1 MGQATDGRGVPQ
13 WTEDGDFPVRRAHD
27 PPGQRPSAAPAPEL
41 DGCTGPIGCILPLTV
56 PGIWGM
62 SAKTARALGCDEEE
76 VAFRNKLRVIARQ
89 KPKDEPKLAKSS
101 GRSPA
106 RKKVTRRA
114 AKG

>member
-1 MGQATDGRGVPQ
+1 
-13 WTEDGDFPVRRAHD
+13 
-27 PPGQRPSAAPAPEL
+27 
-41 DGCTGPIGCILPLTV
+41 
-56 PGIWGM
+56 M